1 MKQATTIF
9 ITILVLAC
17 GQRATEESM
26 ATMAKPV
33 QQTMTV
39 TSSAFTD
46 GGAIPKKYGCSG
58 QSISPPLAIGGVP
71 KDAKTLALIV
81 TDPDAPGGTFTHWL
95 AWNIP
100 PSKTTLAEGQAPG
113 GSEGKN
119 GYGKGGYGPPCPPSG
134 SHHYLFDVYALD
146 ASLNLGPGAQ
156 RVEVEKAISGHIV
169 AQGRIVGT
177 YSK

>member
-1 MKQATTIF
+1 MAVMNGSISYSGLARLSLLRQRIMKQATTIL
-9 ITILVLAC
+9 ITILALAC
-17 GQRATEESM
+17 GQHATEESM
-26 ATMAKPV
+26 ATMAKTD

-100 PSKTTLAEGQAPG
+100 PANT
-113 GSEGKN
+113 
-119 GYGKGGYGPPCPPSG
+119 
-134 SHHYLFDVYALD
+134 
-146 ASLNLGPGAQ
+146 
-156 RVEVEKAISGHIV
+156 
-169 AQGRIVGT
+169 
-177 YSK
+177 

>member
-1 MKQATTIF
+1 VATTATATQGKL
-9 ITILVLAC
+9 TI
-17 GQRATEESM
+17 
-26 ATMAKPV
+26 
-33 QQTMTV
+33 

-46 GGAIPKKYGCSG
+46 GGAIPPKYGCSG
-58 QSISPPLAIGGVP
+58 ESISPPLAISGVP
-71 KDAKTLALIV
+71 GGAKTLALIV

-100 PSKTTLAEGQAPG
+100 PVNTSLAAGQAPG

-119 GYGKGGYGPPCPPSG
+119 GYGKNGYGPPCPPSG
-134 SHHYLFDVYALD
+134 SHHYVFDVYGLD
-146 ASLNLGPGAQ
+146 ASLTLDPSAERG
-156 RVEVEKAISGHIV
+156 EVEKAITGHIV

>member
-1 MKQATTIF
+1 MKQAMTIF

-26 ATMAKPV
+26 ATPAI

-39 TSSAFTD
+39 TSPVFTD
-46 GGAIPKKYGCSG
+46 GGAIPRKYGCG
-58 QSISPPLAIGGVP
+58 GESIAPPLTVGGVP
-71 KDAKTLALIV
+71 KSAKTLALIV

-100 PSKTTLAEGQAPG
+100 SSKASFDEGQATG
-113 GSEGKN
+113 GVEGKN
-119 GYGKGGYGPPCPPSG
+119 GYGKTGYGPPCPPSG
-134 SHHYLFDVYALD
+134 THHYRFDVYALD
-146 ASLNLGPGAQ
+146 SSLNLDPSAQ
-156 RVEVEKAISGHIV
+156 RGKVEKAISGHIV